1 MSRYFVVEVGLCPIL
16 LIIFLSS
23 RLHRVHLRSETQ
35 ADGVHEE
42 YVKHRPDHMKQ
53 AQ

>member
-1 MSRYFVVEVGLCPIL
+1 VPNIAYHLPI
-16 LIIFLSS
+16 S
-23 RLHRVHLRSETQ
+23 RLHRVHMRSETQ